1 MWEGEDMFLLRYGA
15 QRGRC
20 RILSCKLAAR
30 LRVARD
36 DHTRS
41 LQLALVVAEG
51 FAQLNFTWLLKD
63 VRRRRFCLCIGRHGM
78 FQSLLHLK
86 N

>member
-1 MWEGEDMFLLRYGA
+1 MFLLRYGA

-51 FAQLNFTWLLKD
+51 FAQLNHTWFLSSTFVVAASAFASDDTESLKA
-63 VRRRRFCLCIGRHGM
+63 F
-78 FQSLLHLK
+78 ST
-86 N
+86 